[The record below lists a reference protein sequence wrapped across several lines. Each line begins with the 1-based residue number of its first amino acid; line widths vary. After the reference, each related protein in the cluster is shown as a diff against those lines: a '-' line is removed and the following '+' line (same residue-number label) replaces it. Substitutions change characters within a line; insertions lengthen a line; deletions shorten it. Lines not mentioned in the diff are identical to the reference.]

1 MKNNYK
7 KYLKDITTFILDV
20 DGVMTNGKIDQSMT
34 KIKRLTLTV
43 PPLRGPLPQGL
54 NVPLKQVKTVV
65 KSENING
72 RQRQHRQGSTER
84 RS

>member
-1 MKNNYK
+1 M
-7 KYLKDITTFILDV
+7 I
-20 DGVMTNGKIDQSMT
+20 NGRTDPSMT
-34 KIKRLTLTV
+34 RIKRLTLTI

-54 NVPLKQVKTVV
+54 NVPFKQVKTVI

>member
-1 MKNNYK
+1 M
-7 KYLKDITTFILDV
+7 LECGAMI
-20 DGVMTNGKIDQSMT
+20 NGRIDQLMK

-54 NVPLKQVKTVV
+54 NVPFKQVKSVL

-72 RQRQHRQGSTER
+72 RQRQYRQGSTER
-84 RS
+84 RP

>member
-1 MKNNYK
+1 
-7 KYLKDITTFILDV
+7 
-20 DGVMTNGKIDQSMT
+20 MT
-34 KIKRLTLTV
+34 IKRLTLTV

-54 NVPLKQVKTVV
+54 NVPLKQVKTVI

-84 RS
+84 RSGRS

>member
-1 MKNNYK
+1 
-7 KYLKDITTFILDV
+7 
-20 DGVMTNGKIDQSMT
+20 MTNGRIDRSMT
-34 KIKRLTLTV
+34 KIKRLTLTI

-54 NVPLKQVKTVV
+54 NVPFKQVKSVL
-65 KSENING
+65 KSEKING